1 MEWWTHL
8 WLNEGFARFMQS
20 VCLSHLFPEFSI
32 WSQFVADVLITALD
46 VRHLLTLMK
55 LFLIF
60 EKSDFANWEI
70 DTLFIVLA
78 FYRLK

>member
-46 VRHLLTLMK
+46 VRHLLTIK
-55 LFLIF
+55 
-60 EKSDFANWEI
+60 KSDFANWEI
-70 DTLFIVLA
+70 GTLFIILT